1 VSRAEEL
8 LRGVVHCESREHL
21 VERLE
26 RNEKLRIKFGI
37 DPSAPDLHLGHT
49 VPMRLLR
56 RWQREGHLPVLV
68 IGDFTARI
76 GDPSGRSITRPQLSP
91 EAVEANARTYLD
103 QLFTVVDAD
112 HVEIRRQSEW
122 YRDFDLVAV
131 LRLADTATVAQLLQR
146 ADFEQR
152 MRLEQPV
159 GVPELFY
166 PLLQGYDSVAV
177 RADVEL
183 GGNDQLFNLLR
194 GRAVQVAYGR
204 PPQDIVTVPLLEG
217 LDGERKMSKSLGNA
231 VAVAACA
238 DQQFGQ
244 LMSLPDQLIT
254 RYLDL
259 LTDIPDEELQRTE
272 RELRTGTLNPR
283 DAKAAMAERLVS
295 EFHGQEQAAV
305 AREEFFRVHR
315 DRALPTQIA
324 DVAIDARQ
332 FWDARE
338 LLIAAG
344 MAGSK
349 SEAARLIQGGA
360 VELAGDRVGDWRQP
374 LVVHPGAVL
383 RVGSRRVVRLA
394 PGP

>member
-1 VSRAEEL
+1 
-8 LRGVVHCESREHL
+8 
-21 VERLE
+21 
-26 RNEKLRIKFGI
+26 
-37 DPSAPDLHLGHT
+37 
-49 VPMRLLR
+49 
-56 RWQREGHLPVLV
+56 
-68 IGDFTARI
+68 
-76 GDPSGRSITRPQLSP
+76 
-91 EAVEANARTYLD
+91 
-103 QLFTVVDAD
+103 
-112 HVEIRRQSEW
+112 
-122 YRDFDLVAV
+122 
-131 LRLADTATVAQLLQR
+131 
-146 ADFEQR
+146 
-152 MRLEQPV
+152 
-159 GVPELFY
+159 
-166 PLLQGYDSVAV
+166 
-177 RADVEL
+177 VEL

-194 GRAVQVAYGR
+194 GRAVQVAYGQ

-374 LVVHPGAVL
+374 LVIHPGAVL